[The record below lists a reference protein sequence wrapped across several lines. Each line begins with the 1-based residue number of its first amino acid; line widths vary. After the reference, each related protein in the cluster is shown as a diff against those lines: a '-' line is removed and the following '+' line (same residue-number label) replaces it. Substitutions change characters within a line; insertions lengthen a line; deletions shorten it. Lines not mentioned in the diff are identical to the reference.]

1 MWVDAAVGEED
12 GAEVTSALL
21 MQGDSEFH
29 RQRERDQ
36 IERVRL
42 IGGCEK

>member
-12 GAEVTSALL
+12 GAEVTSAVL

-29 RQRERDQ
+29 RQRERDKL
-36 IERVRL
+36 RVRL